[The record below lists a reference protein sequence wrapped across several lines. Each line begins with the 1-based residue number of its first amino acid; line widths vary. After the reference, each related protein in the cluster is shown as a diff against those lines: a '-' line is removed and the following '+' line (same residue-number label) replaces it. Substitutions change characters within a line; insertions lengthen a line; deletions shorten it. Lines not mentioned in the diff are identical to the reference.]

1 MGRGFGFVEFKEHV
15 HALECLRFLN
25 NNPAFAWAAFRAKTL
40 VELYERCGEKIKGD
54 PRVLAKLVG
63 EREEV
68 NGRTWRIF
76 WRCGCRGRRRR
87 RRRD

>member
-40 VELYERCGEKIKGD
+40 VELYERCGEKIKDD
-54 PRVLAKLVG
+54 PHVLAKLV
-63 EREEV
+63 RE
-68 NGRTWRIF
+68 
-76 WRCGCRGRRRR
+76 RGRR
-87 RRRD
+87 